1 MPRRGAISIF
11 SIAIAGLLTA
21 AATLAGLC
29 PVLAENSTISLR
41 RAAERTNFSNEEIK
55 DGLFKT
61 AFRAELQFGRH
72 EERIR
77 KLTDPFA
84 FLSRITARAFGRT
97 TLPRLSK
104 IYALGSIILT
114 WL

>member
-1 MPRRGAISIF
+1 MPRRGAISVF
-11 SIAIAGLLTA
+11 SIATAGLLTA

-61 AFRAELQFGRH
+61 AFRSELQFGRH

-77 KLTDPFA
+77 KFDGPVRVFAENHGSRLRTDQIAAIERP
-84 FLSRITARAFGRT
+84 
-97 TLPRLSK
+97 
-104 IYALGSIILT
+104 
-114 WL
+114 